1 MPSRL
6 QPLGKDQK
14 NKILNSLFIQGG
26 KKEKIKVE
34 NGLQAQFAR
43 EPSTST
49 VVVYEVYLMSIRMA
63 KMAH

>member
-26 KKEKIKVE
+26 EKEKIKEE

-43 EPSTST
+43 EPNTSI
-49 VVVYEVYLMSIRMA
+49 VSEYEVYLNTWE
-63 KMAH
+63 